1 MKKICGIQW
10 HHVRLLRHDLE
21 NWGWGRR
28 PYFWD
33 FGEREEAEERWNC
46 SAQNCVFDSS
56 SSNTKENRRHCF
68 ILMVNCKV
76 REVRSN
82 RVEIHAAIVHV
93 FDSLPVEY
101 FQRRIQ
107 CLQCWQSTL
116 ESRIIVYTR
125 NLILKIFRDTRSY
138 SGHTRSRR
146 RRKISNFLLFED
158 LFIGKFLENEFIHN
172 ELAYALCT
180 LIFTIC
186 EVDCKEK

>member
-107 CLQCWQSTL
+107 CLQCWQSSPPTRL
-116 ESRIIVYTR
+116 LTHCLRSGLTFRCGAPTAHQQKLCNFFPIICCYSFACS
-125 NLILKIFRDTRSY
+125 LYSCPQQPLPQPQIQFPRS
-138 SGHTRSRR
+138 
-146 RRKISNFLLFED
+146 FE
-158 LFIGKFLENEFIHN
+158 
-172 ELAYALCT
+172 T
-180 LIFTIC
+180 Q
-186 EVDCKEK
+186 